1 MEIAEIVQRQRAY
14 FATGAT
20 RPVGTRIEAL
30 TRLQT
35 YVQAK
40 QADICAALQADLHKA
55 PFESYMSEIGMV
67 RDELDYAIKRVR
79 AWAKPTRVRTP
90 LAQFPA
96 RSRMYREPYGVAL
109 IMAPWN
115 YPFLLSVDPLIG
127 ALAAGNCAVVKP
139 SAYAPHTSAA
149 LAEKARTCFS
159 PEHVTV
165 VQGGRAE
172 NTALLDQRFDT
183 IFFTGSVAVG
193 KQVMEK
199 AARHLTP
206 VTLELGGKS
215 PCIVD
220 GTGDL
225 ALTARRLMFGKVLNA
240 GQTCVAPD
248 YVLVKREVREALAA
262 ELQAAATAFL
272 GAEPIKNPEY
282 PSIINAK
289 HFARLQAL
297 LDGQPVYFGGQVDA
311 VQRKIAPTVL
321 PATADSTCMQEEIFG
336 PLLPLVP
343 YETLE
348 QAIAWI
354 QQREKPLALYLFTR
368 DAQTKRRV
376 LEQVSFGGGCI
387 NDTIIHLAT
396 HEMGFGGVGHSGMG
410 SYHGKRSFDTFSHE
424 KSVVDKATWMDL
436 PVRYH
441 PYTQKKERLL
451 RRVLK

>member
-1 MEIAEIVQRQRAY
+1 METAEIVQRQRAY

-20 RPVGTRIEAL
+20 RPVGARIEAL

-67 RDELDYAIKRVR
+67 LDELRYAIGHVR

-96 RSRMYREPYGVAL
+96 RSRIYQEPYGVAL

-149 LAEKARTCFS
+149 LAEMARACFS
-159 PEHVTV
+159 PAHVTV

-172 NTALLDQRFDT
+172 NTALLEQRFDT

-220 GTGDL
+220 GTVDL

-248 YVLVKREVREALAA
+248 YVLVKQEVQQALAA
-262 ELQAAATAFL
+262 ELQAAATAYL
-272 GAEPIKNPEY
+272 GAEPVKNPEY

-289 HFARLQAL
+289 HFARLQAM
-297 LDGQPVYFGGQVDA
+297 LDGQPVYFGGQMDA
-311 VQRKIAPTVL
+311 AQRKIAPTVL
-321 PATADSTCMQEEIFG
+321 PATADSPCMQEEIFG

-343 YETLE
+343 YQTLE

-396 HEMGFGGVGHSGMG
+396 HEMGFGGVGYSGMG

-424 KSVVDKATWMDL
+424 KSVVDKGTWMDL